1 MSVSK
6 SDAKLRVCPLNYV
19 NMRGK
24 AGLRRTKGVSE
35 DAGTEGYHHPWCKR
49 ERFFYTMF
57 SKRMDKYTGMFILK
71 LNLLELKS
79 Q

>member
-1 MSVSK
+1 ML
-6 SDAKLRVCPLNYV
+6 AR
-19 NMRGK
+19 RG
-24 AGLRRTKGVSE
+24 TTIHGV
-35 DAGTEGYHHPWCKR
+35 K